1 MLLEHDDINVNHTSN
16 YGCTA
21 LLIAAGEGHVK
32 IVEMLLKKEDIE
44 LNVQDYDY
52 GDTAL
57 LVAASMGHHHVVRM
71 LLKEEN
77 IEVNL
82 ANWAGDTPLLVAA
95 DKRNGEVVNLL
106 LGTEAKRAIGWN
118 GWRPIADAA

>member
-1 MLLEHDDINVNHTSN
+1 MPIS
-16 YGCTA
+16 
-21 LLIAAGEGHVK
+21 
-32 IVEMLLKKEDIE
+32 
-44 LNVQDYDY
+44 VQDHDY

-106 LGTEAKRAIGWN
+106 LGTEAIRAIGWN